1 MAKILVVEDNF
12 YSRDILVRR
21 LARAGYQVVAALD
34 GAQAVQLALS
44 ERPDLIL
51 LDIRLPV
58 MDGYE
63 VARRLRA
70 AEETRNTPI
79 IAMTAY
85 AIEESR
91 QEALAA
97 GCNDYET
104 KPLDFAILTAK
115 MEALLKKHPA
125 EAPDLPAPQSA
136 SVV

>member
-21 LARAGYQVVAALD
+21 LTRAGYKVVAALD
-34 GAQAVQLALS
+34 GEQAVQLALS

-70 AEETRNTPI
+70 AAETRNTPI

-104 KPLDFAILTAK
+104 KPLDFTLLIAK
-115 MEALLKKHPA
+115 MESLLKQYSPGVQ
-125 EAPDLPAPQSA
+125 DLPAPS
-136 SVV
+136 SH

>member
-12 YSRDILVRR
+12 YSRDILLRR
-21 LARAGYQVVAALD
+21 LTRAGYQVVAALD
-34 GAQAVQLALS
+34 GEQAVELALS

-70 AEETRNTPI
+70 APETRNTPI

-91 QEALAA
+91 QQALAA

-104 KPLDFAILTAK
+104 KPLDFALLMVK
-115 MEALLKKHPA
+115 MESLLKR
-125 EAPDLPAPQSA
+125 QSPVA
-136 SVV
+136 GDST